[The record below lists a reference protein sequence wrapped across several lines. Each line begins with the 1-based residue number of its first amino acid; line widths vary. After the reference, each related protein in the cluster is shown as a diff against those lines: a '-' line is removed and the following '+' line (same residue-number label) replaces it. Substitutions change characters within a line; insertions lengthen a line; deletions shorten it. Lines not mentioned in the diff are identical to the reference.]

1 MQLLANKNFLLLWM
15 GNAVSILG
23 NRFYNIAIMWYIIKK
38 TGSSLALGL
47 SVLCFTIPSVLIMPF
62 VGVLADRNMKKQLL
76 VISDLINGCIM
87 VSIAAL
93 MYFEDFPIY
102 LLYFLMVMSS
112 IVSAFFS
119 PTIGATIPLIVG
131 KDNLTK
137 ANSFMQITNQLS
149 NIIGPALAGMLIAI
163 ASMWILIFINGITFI
178 ISAISELFLKIPKV
192 NMEHTRKHFFSQ
204 FKEGMVYVL
213 QYRSLLHL
221 IIVGGIVINFFL
233 APLNVFITVLCNQIL
248 KVGASGMGIVDAVIS
263 AGALL
268 GSLFIL
274 LNMIKNKV
282 KMVIFGLFI
291 EGISLLIAGIF
302 NESYLALVLF
312 ASVLGLGVSLASVG
326 IGTLYQSMVP
336 ENKIG
341 RVGSLLSTLSTF
353 IVPIGT
359 MFGAYIINHVPIS
372 TVLNL
377 SGILVSLSGLSLIIT
392 LQNEKGNVVPFKKG
406 KINI

>member
-23 NRFYNIAIMWYIIKK
+23 NRFYNIAIMWYIIEK

-87 VSIAAL
+87 VFIAAL

-131 KDNLTK
+131 KDNLIK
-137 ANSFMQITNQLS
+137 ANSFIQITNQLS

-163 ASMWILIFINGITFI
+163 ASMWILFFINGITFI

-248 KVGASGMGIVDAVIS
+248 KVGASGMGIVDAAIS

-302 NESYLALVLF
+302 NESYLALVFF

>member
-23 NRFYNIAIMWYIIKK
+23 NRFYNIAIMWYIIEK

-93 MYFEDFPIY
+93 MYFDDFSIY
-102 LLYFLMVMSS
+102 LLYFLMVLSS

-149 NIIGPALAGMLIAI
+149 NIIGPAFAGMLIAI
-163 ASMWILIFINGITFI
+163 ASMWILFFINGITFI

-192 NMEHTRKHFFSQ
+192 SMEHTRKHFLSQ

-233 APLNVFITVLCNQIL
+233 APLNVFITVLCNQVL
-248 KVGASGMGIVDAVIS
+248 KVGASGMGIVDAAIS

-302 NESYLALVLF
+302 NESYFALILF

-326 IGTLYQSMVP
+326 IGTLYQTMVP

-377 SGILVSLSGLSLIIT
+377 SGILVSLSGVSLIIT